1 MTKRGRQLVVWMVA
15 ATLGS
20 LVEPLM
26 AVVGEANAGTPPPT
40 RSQVFGTSEYEVWL
54 EHAGVV
60 RANAPSTASAVLVPK
75 APFKCNLEYP
85 SRFVPEDASGVTYS
99 KDTPTLQLAADR
111 CELSVGFSAANSGPA
126 RLTGTFKFSV
136 CTPERCLV
144 RKQPLTLEVRVA
156 P

>member
-1 MTKRGRQLVVWMVA
+1 MTKRGRQLRAWTVA

-20 LVEPLM
+20 LIAPPG
-26 AVVGEANAGTPPPT
+26 AVAGEANAGTPSPT
-40 RSQVFGTSEYEVWL
+40 RSQVFATSEYEVWL
-54 EHAGVV
+54 EHPGVA
-60 RANAPSTASAVLVPK
+60 RADAPSTASAVLVPK
-75 APFKCNLEYP
+75 GPFKCNLEYP

-99 KDTPTLQLAADR
+99 KDTPTLQVAADH
-111 CELSVGFSAANSGPA
+111 CELAVGFSAANSGPA